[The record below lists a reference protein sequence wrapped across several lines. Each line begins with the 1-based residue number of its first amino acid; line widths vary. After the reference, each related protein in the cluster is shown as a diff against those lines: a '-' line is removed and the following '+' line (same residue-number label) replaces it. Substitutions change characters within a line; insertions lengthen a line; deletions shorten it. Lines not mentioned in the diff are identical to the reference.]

1 MNPVRHLRRLHPMGA
16 ASVGVRVL
24 MLAFLATGISAI
36 RQEQPLSAQGMDL
49 RQAAGVPLPA
59 ADLPVGTVSVRVVRG
74 SFANNLSG
82 ETVVF
87 IVNGQERTV
96 TTDDGGRAQISGL
109 AAGTRV
115 KATATVTGE
124 RLESQE
130 VTIADS
136 GIRFMLLAT
145 DGAAAANTPA
155 TAAPGSVFLG
165 PDSRIVID
173 YSNELLNVYYVVH
186 VMNPGSTPVDLGGPL
201 VFELPTEARSATLM
215 DGATPQATAANAR
228 VTVLGPFAPGVT
240 NVNVAYTLPFNGP
253 TARIEQSWPAA
264 ARPFSVFALKTGEMD
279 LMSPQLNGRQHTE
292 QQGQPLVTGTTS
304 ALAPGDVLTLEVTGL
319 PHRPTWPRNLALGA
333 AGIICAIGLWAAF
346 VPTSRR
352 KAA

>member
-1 MNPVRHLRRLHPMGA
+1 MMAAVFTAIVATAGALHQAQPV
-16 ASVGVRVL
+16 
-24 MLAFLATGISAI
+24 F
-36 RQEQPLSAQGMDL
+36 AQGMDL

-87 IVNGQERTV
+87 IVNGQERAV
-96 TTDDGGRAQISGL
+96 TTDEGGRAQISGL

-136 GIRFMLLAT
+136 GIRFMLLASAS
-145 DGAAAANTPA
+145 DGAAAANAPA
-155 TAAPGSVFLG
+155 AAVPGSVFLG
-165 PDSRIVID
+165 PESRIVID
-173 YSNELLNVYYVVH
+173 YSNELLNVYYVVQ
-186 VMNPGSTPVDLGGPL
+186 VMNPASTPVDLGGPL

-215 DGATPQATAANAR
+215 EGATPQATAANAR
-228 VTVLGPFAPGVT
+228 VTVLGPFAPGRT
-240 NVNVAYTLPFNGP
+240 DVNVAYTLPFDGP
-253 TARIEQSWPAA
+253 TARIEQSWPAPSQ
-264 ARPFSVFALKTGEMD
+264 PFSVFALKTGEMD
-279 LMSPQLNGRQHTE
+279 LVSPQLNGKQQSE
-292 QQGQPLVTGTTS
+292 QQGQPLVMGTTP

-333 AGIICAIGLWAAF
+333 AGVICAIGLWAAF
-346 VPTSRR
+346 IPTSRR
-352 KAA
+352 KTA